1 MKLKKLTAL
10 FLAAAMAAVT
20 VGCGNGAA
28 NQAPAAGQ
36 ETQATDTA
44 AEETAEP
51 ETADSAEASQT
62 ADGDVVEIRFS
73 WWGDTVR
80 NDMYGQICDRFE
92 AENPGIKVM
101 REPMSWSDYWT
112 KMSTQVAGG
121 NAPDVFGMHPQYAS
135 DYALRGALLDIQSF
149 VDDGTIDLS
158 KFGDAIIET
167 GKYEDTLYMVSMGI
181 TFTCYIV
188 NNELAEQ
195 YGVTLPAYDE
205 DWTWDQFNEEAA
217 KFVDAAA
224 GNDIYFS
231 GSSSGDINS
240 FRWAAREAG
249 GDNYTEDGQLG
260 FEAQTMID
268 WLDMWS
274 ALSESG
280 AVPDAATSSEDGAV
294 ALEQRLF
301 TQGKMVLYNVPVNQL
316 WLYADAMPDNNITA
330 VRIPVVEN
338 MPRAEYLEGAHFAI
352 SSKIDEAH
360 QEAAAKLVNFFVNT
374 EQSMELFKM
383 DQGVPANSDMAEFIK
398 PLLDEANQKAIDF
411 ALALIPECSTATA
424 APKGASEIAT
434 AYKTAAE
441 KVGYGQSDSASAVD
455 AFMKEANSIL
465 EANK

>member
-20 VGCGNGAA
+20 VGCGNGAEE
-28 NQAPAAGQ
+28 QTPAAGQ

-51 ETADSAEASQT
+51 ETSDSAEASQT

-135 DYALRGALLDIQSF
+135 DYALRGALLDIQPF

-167 GKYEDTLYMVSMGI
+167 GKYADTLYMVSMGI

-274 ALSESG
+274 S
-280 AVPDAATSSEDGAV
+280 
-294 ALEQRLF
+294 Q
-301 TQGKMVLYNVPVNQL
+301 
-316 WLYADAMPDNNITA
+316 
-330 VRIPVVEN
+330 
-338 MPRAEYLEGAHFAI
+338 
-352 SSKIDEAH
+352 
-360 QEAAAKLVNFFVNT
+360 
-374 EQSMELFKM
+374 
-383 DQGVPANSDMAEFIK
+383 
-398 PLLDEANQKAIDF
+398 
-411 ALALIPECSTATA
+411 
-424 APKGASEIAT
+424 
-434 AYKTAAE
+434 
-441 KVGYGQSDSASAVD
+441 
-455 AFMKEANSIL
+455 
-465 EANK
+465 

>member
-10 FLAAAMAAVT
+10 FLAASMMAVT
-20 VGCGNGAA
+20 AGCGSNAA
-28 NQAPAAGQ
+28 TQTPADSQ
-36 ETQATDTA
+36 ETQEAETAGNDAGENDA
-44 AEETAEP
+44 AESAEP
-51 ETADSAEASQT
+51 AQT
-62 ADGDVVEIRFS
+62 GGGEEIEIRFS

-80 NDMYGQICDRFE
+80 NDMYGEICDRFE
-92 AENPGIKVM
+92 AENPGIRVM

-135 DYALRGALLDIQSF
+135 DYALRGALLDIQPY
-149 VDDGTIDLS
+149 VDNGTIDLS

-188 NNELAEQ
+188 NNELAEE
-195 YGVTLPAYDE
+195 YGVELPAYDE
-205 DWTWDQFNEEAA
+205 DWTWDQFNEEAG

-224 GNDIYFS
+224 GTGIYFA
-231 GSSSGDINS
+231 GDSSADINC

-249 GDNYTEDGQLG
+249 GDNYTPDGQLG
-260 FEAQTMID
+260 FEAQTVID
-268 WLDMWS
+268 WMDLWS
-274 ALSESG
+274 ALRDKG
-280 AVPDAATSSEDGAV
+280 AIPDAATASEDGSV

-301 TQGKMVLYNVPVNQL
+301 TQGKMLLHNVPVNQL

-352 SSKIDEAH
+352 SSKIDDAH
-360 QEAAAKLVNFFVNT
+360 QEAAAKLVNFFVNS

-398 PLLDEANQKAIDF
+398 PLLDDPNQKAIDF

-424 APKGASEIAT
+424 AAKGASEIAT
-434 AYKTAAE
+434 AYTTAAD
-441 KVGYGQSDSASAVD
+441 KVRYGQSDSASAVE
-455 AFMKEANSIL
+455 AFMSEANSIL

>member
-1 MKLKKLTAL
+1 M
-10 FLAAAMAAVT
+10 
-20 VGCGNGAA
+20 
-28 NQAPAAGQ
+28 
-36 ETQATDTA
+36 
-44 AEETAEP
+44 
-51 ETADSAEASQT
+51 
-62 ADGDVVEIRFS
+62 
-73 WWGDTVR
+73 
-80 NDMYGQICDRFE
+80 
-92 AENPGIKVM
+92 
-101 REPMSWSDYWT
+101 
-112 KMSTQVAGG
+112 
-121 NAPDVFGMHPQYAS
+121 
-135 DYALRGALLDIQSF
+135 
-149 VDDGTIDLS
+149 
-158 KFGDAIIET
+158 
-167 GKYEDTLYMVSMGI
+167 
-181 TFTCYIV
+181 
-188 NNELAEQ
+188 
-195 YGVTLPAYDE
+195 
-205 DWTWDQFNEEAA
+205 
-217 KFVDAAA
+217 DAAA